1 MQSGKRGGGVNWVTN
16 LRAREDHQ
24 PFVVDVMNDYTLVAI
39 QAYFLN
45 KYRVIIPV
53 FFSRSLICA
62 KFEIIIR

>member
-39 QAYFLN
+39 QAYF
-45 KYRVIIPV
+45 
-53 FFSRSLICA
+53 
-62 KFEIIIR
+62 FEQI